1 MSEHHYL
8 ACDLGAESG
17 RLMAGHLCDGRLRL
31 EEIHRFPNQPV
42 QEAES
47 LRWDLDALQTAIEVG
62 LHKAAQTG
70 VDYQSISCDSWGV
83 DYVLYD
89 AQGQRMQPAFH
100 YRDPRTARG
109 VKTILNRM
117 PWESIF
123 AESGIQFMPLNAL
136 FQLGAEAPERLAS
149 AQTLL
154 GVGDA
159 FNHWLGENLLWKFP
173 WPAFSAVSPH
183 ETRLV

>member
-17 RLMAGHLCDGRLRL
+17 RLMAGHLCDGRLGL
-31 EEIHRFPNQPV
+31 KEIHRFPNQPV
-42 QEAES
+42 QDSES
-47 LRWDLDALQTAIEVG
+47 LRWNLEALQTAIQVG
-62 LHKAAQTG
+62 LNKAAQAG

-109 VKTILNRM
+109 VKTILKNK
-117 PWESIF
+117 PI
-123 AESGIQFMPLNAL
+123 L
-136 FQLGAEAPERLAS
+136 F
-149 AQTLL
+149 
-154 GVGDA
+154 
-159 FNHWLGENLLWKFP
+159 
-173 WPAFSAVSPH
+173 
-183 ETRLV
+183 